1 MTPYRRSWR
10 CKDIRA
16 PPRPCKKGKCVA
28 VSPPVRQQTAPVQ
41 HASTASKSE
50 VIKKVF
56 LMGN

>member
-10 CKDIRA
+10 CKDMRA
-16 PPRPCKKGKCVA
+16 PPRPCRKCVA
-28 VSPPVRQQTAPVQ
+28 VPPSVHQQTAAVQ
-41 HASTASKSE
+41 HDSTASKSE